1 MHLLEL
7 IFTSAGAILFFLIG
21 CSTCI
26 SCIGF
31 KYQRMLEAKR
41 EQQIQE
47 KYDQSSSQESNT
59 LQTLDVRN
67 L

>member
-7 IFTSAGAILFFLIG
+7 IFATAGAVLFFLIG

-31 KYQRMLEAKR
+31 KYQKIMEAKR
-41 EQQIQE
+41 EKQIQE
-47 KYDQSSSQESNT
+47 MYDGSNSQQT
-59 LQTLDVRN
+59 LQTLDVQN
-67 L
+67 F

>member
-1 MHLLEL
+1 MHILEL
-7 IFTSAGAILFFLIG
+7 IFASAGAILFFLIG

-31 KYQRMLEAKR
+31 KYQKIMEAKR
-41 EQQIQE
+41 EKQIQE
-47 KYDQSSSQESNT
+47 KYDGSNSQQT
-59 LQTLDVRN
+59 LQTLEVQN

>member
-7 IFTSAGAILFFLIG
+7 IFATAGAILFFLIG

-31 KYQRMLEAKR
+31 KYQKIMEAKR
-41 EQQIQE
+41 EKQIQE
-47 KYDQSSSQESNT
+47 MYDGSNSQQT
-59 LQTLDVRN
+59 LQTLDVQN
-67 L
+67 F

>member
-7 IFTSAGAILFFLIG
+7 FIAGTGAIIFFLIG

-31 KYQRMLEAKR
+31 KYQKMMEAKR

-47 KYDQSSSQESNT
+47 KYDQSNSHQSATLES
-59 LQTLDVRN
+59 LDVKN